1 MLLIQ
6 KINNILNSR
15 KYYNNYYSQII
26 KKYKNINN
34 YTAIFNTIV
43 LQQNNSVK
51 SKVPIRFSDNIQF
64 GDSIST
70 VKKELNTS
78 YRFIKNV
85 DLCDIIFFTT
95 KVGGYRIT
103 TELHFFKN
111 KLVFFKYTFPSLSNK
126 KKIENL
132 IKRKYLITENVTEKI
147 SALLIK
153 DSHNCYLKTEN
164 EVTFSIY
171 YISKNHG
178 FYDFLKQHQETSKLN
193 ILNQYSNSESQ
204 LLEKI

>member
-70 VKKELNTS
+70 VKKELNT
-78 YRFIKNV
+78 YFIQV
-85 DLCDIIFFTT
+85 
-95 KVGGYRIT
+95 Y
-103 TELHFFKN
+103 
-111 KLVFFKYTFPSLSNK
+111 
-126 KKIENL
+126 
-132 IKRKYLITENVTEKI
+132 
-147 SALLIK
+147 
-153 DSHNCYLKTEN
+153 
-164 EVTFSIY
+164 
-171 YISKNHG
+171 
-178 FYDFLKQHQETSKLN
+178 
-193 ILNQYSNSESQ
+193 
-204 LLEKI
+204 

>member
-26 KKYKNINN
+26 KKYKNVASYN
-34 YTAIFNTIV
+34 AIFNHISSKNTIIKTSV
-43 LQQNNSVK
+43 PICLSNEVQFGACINSVK
-51 SKVPIRFSDNIQF
+51 
-64 GDSIST
+64 
-70 VKKELNTS
+70 KEINTS
-78 YRFIKNV
+78 YRFIKSSE
-85 DLCDIIFFTT
+85 LCDIIFFTT
-95 KVGGYRIT
+95 KIGGYRIT

-111 KLVFFKYTFPSLSNK
+111 KLIFFKYIFPSLSNK

-132 IKRKYLITENVTEKI
+132 IKKKYLIRESVTDKI
-147 SALLIK
+147 NNLLIT
-153 DSHNCYLKTEN
+153 DSLNGYLKTEN

-171 YISKNHG
+171 YFSIDYG
-178 FYDFLKQHQETSKLN
+178 FYDFLKQQQENSKMN
-193 ILNQYSNSESQ
+193 ILNEHHKSESQ

>member
-1 MLLIQ
+1 MLLIR

-15 KYYNNYYSQII
+15 KYYNHYYNQII
-26 KKYKNINN
+26 KKYKNIDS
-34 YTAIFNTIV
+34 YTAIFNNV
-43 LQQNNSVK
+43 LQQNNSIG
-51 SKVPIRFSDNIQF
+51 SKTPIRFSDDIQF
-64 GDSIST
+64 GDCISK
-70 VKKELNTS
+70 VKKGINTS

-85 DLCDIIFFTT
+85 ALCDIIFFTT
-95 KVGGYRIT
+95 KVGGYIIT

-111 KLVFFKYTFPSLSNK
+111 KLIFFKYTFPSLLNK
-126 KKIENL
+126 KRIEKL
-132 IKRKYLITENVTEKI
+132 IKRKYLIKESVTNNI
-147 SALLIK
+147 NNLLVT
-153 DSHNCYLKTEN
+153 DSFNSYLKTEN

-171 YISKNHG
+171 YISKNYG